1 MKVRSAV
8 TRLTG
13 IIFLMSLWLG
23 GAKAQNQQ
31 LFHIVQGLVQKYKAQ
46 ILEVYGAPQTARS
59 QAKHDAD
66 SVRYTVVPH
75 R

>member
-13 IIFLMSLWLG
+13 IIFFMSLWLG

-31 LFHIVQGLVQKYKAQ
+31 LVHIVQGLVQKYKAQ

-66 SVRYTVVPH
+66 SVRYSVVPQ

>member
-1 MKVRSAV
+1 MKARSVV

-13 IIFLMSLWLG
+13 IIFFMSLWLG

-31 LFHIVQGLVQKYKAQ
+31 LVRIVQGLVQKYKAQ
-46 ILEVYGAPQTARS
+46 ILEVYGAPQTARL
-59 QAKHDAD
+59 QVKHEAEDG
-66 SVRYTVVPH
+66 RYTVVPQ

>member
-1 MKVRSAV
+1 MKARV

-31 LFHIVQGLVQKYKAQ
+31 IIHIVQGLVQKYKAQ

-59 QAKHDAD
+59 QAKHEAD
-66 SVRYTVVPH
+66 SVRYSVVPQ

>member
-13 IIFLMSLWLG
+13 IILFMSLWLG

-31 LFHIVQGLVQKYKAQ
+31 LVHLVQGLVQKYKAQ
-46 ILEVYGAPQTARS
+46 ILEVYGAPQSARS
-59 QAKHDAD
+59 QAKHEAD
-66 SVRYTVVPH
+66 SVRYTVVPQ

>member
-1 MKVRSAV
+1 MKARV
-8 TRLTG
+8 TKLTG
-13 IIFLMSLWLG
+13 IIFFMSLWLG

-31 LFHIVQGLVQKYKAQ
+31 LFHLVQGLLQKYKAQ

-59 QAKHDAD
+59 QGKHEAD
-66 SVRYTVVPH
+66 SFRYSTVPQ

>member
-1 MKVRSAV
+1 MKARV

-23 GAKAQNQQ
+23 GARAQNQQ
-31 LFHIVQGLVQKYKAQ
+31 LVHIVQGLVQKYKAQ
-46 ILEVYGAPQTARS
+46 ILEVYGAPQSARS
-59 QAKHDAD
+59 QAKHDAEEG
-66 SVRYTVVPH
+66 RYTVVPQ

>member
-1 MKVRSAV
+1 MKARV

-31 LFHIVQGLVQKYKAQ
+31 LIHIVQGLVQKYKAQ

-59 QAKHDAD
+59 QAKHEAD
-66 SVRYTVVPH
+66 SVRYSVVPQ

>member
-1 MKVRSAV
+1 MKARV

-23 GAKAQNQQ
+23 GARAQNQQ
-31 LFHIVQGLVQKYKAQ
+31 LVHIVQGLVQKYKAQ

-59 QAKHDAD
+59 QAKHEAD
-66 SVRYTVVPH
+66 SVRYSVVPQH
-75 R
+75 

>member
-1 MKVRSAV
+1 MKARSTV

-13 IIFLMSLWLG
+13 IIFFMSLWLG

-31 LFHIVQGLVQKYKAQ
+31 LFHLAQGLLQKYKAQ

-59 QAKHDAD
+59 QAKHEAD
-66 SVRYTVVPH
+66 SVRYSVVPQ

>member
-1 MKVRSAV
+1 MKIRSAV

-13 IIFLMSLWLG
+13 IIFFMSLWLG

-31 LFHIVQGLVQKYKAQ
+31 LVHIVQGLVQKYKAQ

-59 QAKHDAD
+59 QLKQPAD
-66 SVRYTVVPH
+66 SVRYTVAPQ

>member
-13 IIFLMSLWLG
+13 IIFFMSLWLG

-31 LFHIVQGLVQKYKAQ
+31 LLHLVQGLLQKYKAQ
-46 ILEVYGAPQTARS
+46 ILEVYGAPQTARL
-59 QAKHDAD
+59 QNKHEAEW
-66 SVRYTVVPH
+66 VRYTVAPQ

>member
-1 MKVRSAV
+1 MKARV

-13 IIFLMSLWLG
+13 IIFFMSLWLG

-31 LFHIVQGLVQKYKAQ
+31 LVHLVQGLLQKYKAQ
-46 ILEVYGAPQTARS
+46 ILEVYGAPQSARS
-59 QAKHDAD
+59 QAKHDAEEG
-66 SVRYTVVPH
+66 RYTVVPQ

>member
-1 MKVRSAV
+1 MKARSTV

-13 IIFLMSLWLG
+13 IIFFMSLWLG

-31 LFHIVQGLVQKYKAQ
+31 LFHLAQGLLQKYKAQ

-59 QAKHDAD
+59 QAKHDAEEG
-66 SVRYTVVPH
+66 RYSVVPQ